1 MTTRGLYVFKHD
13 SELGNAPA
21 HALFERIQVQRKEG
35 VEAPRSF
42 ADYMVSVAADDLPN
56 GISLIRPC

>member
-1 MTTRGLYVFKHD
+1 V
-13 SELGNAPA
+13 ENASA
-21 HALFERIQVQRKEG
+21 HALFERIQVQRKEV

-42 ADYMVSVAADDLPN
+42 ADYAVDVAAGDLPT

>member
-1 MTTRGLYVFKHD
+1 MARRANC
-13 SELGNAPA
+13 GNALA

>member
-1 MTTRGLYVFKHD
+1 VFKHD

-35 VEAPRSF
+35 VDAPRSF
-42 ADYMVSVAADDLPN
+42 ADYMVSVAADDLPSGVN
-56 GISLIRPC
+56 LTQPC